1 MGKLITFL
9 SILIVIDILFLIT
22 GQLNLDS
29 NTSMVTGA
37 ILNPTAFKTSVFFL
51 LFFGI
56 AGIGGLIAT
65 SGVTTGIF
73 ATGTNILAFTAM
85 AITMTGLLGDFI
97 TIFNTLRDHNI
108 VLATIVMAPI
118 LLLFTVTL
126 AEWLRG
132 KD

>member
-1 MGKLITFL
+1 MGKLVTFM
-9 SILIVIDILFLIT
+9 SILIIIDILFLIT

-51 LFFGI
+51 LFFG
-56 AGIGGLIAT
+56 AVGIGGLIAT
-65 SGVTTGIF
+65 SGVTTGILS
-73 ATGTNILAFTAM
+73 TGTNILAFTGM
-85 AITMTGLLGDFI
+85 ALAMTGLLGDFI
-97 TIFNTLRDHNI
+97 TIFNTLRDYNV